1 MRIAVYGS
9 GGREHALVSTF
20 VLHGHQ
26 VIAFPGN
33 PGIAEIASIS
43 PGPFEEIEADL
54 YVVGPE
60 APLVDG
66 MADVLRSKGR
76 LVVGPGRAGAQL
88 EGSKAWMKEVLDC
101 AKIPTASFQT
111 FSDPA
116 SAVAYLNSYDGPY
129 VIKTDGLAAGKGV
142 LVTSSREEAVK
153 DVTEKLSGRS
163 FGAAGTTIVI
173 EEAMEGPE
181 LSLLVLCDGKN
192 AVALSPAQ
200 DFKRIYDGDLGP
212 NTGGMG
218 AFSPVPN
225 VGKELVDRILN
236 ESIHPLIAEFN
247 RRGID
252 YRGILYAGLMLTKDG
267 PKIVEFN
274 IRFGDPETQVVVPR
288 VKNDLAQILFEA
300 ASGRIETE
308 PEFIPEAMV
317 TVVLAAEGYPLSP
330 RTGAVIEGADRPL
343 PKGVQLFH
351 AGTKRSDTGEL
362 VVGGGR
368 VLNISAKGADL
379 SEARARAYSALSL
392 VSFKNMQ
399 YRKDI
404 ALRASGESSAGK

>member
-1 MRIAVYGS
+1 M
-9 GGREHALVSTF
+9 
-20 VLHGHQ
+20 
-26 VIAFPGN
+26 
-33 PGIAEIASIS
+33 
-43 PGPFEEIEADL
+43 
-54 YVVGPE
+54 
-60 APLVDG
+60 
-66 MADVLRSKGR
+66 
-76 LVVGPGRAGAQL
+76 
-88 EGSKAWMKEVLDC
+88 
-101 AKIPTASFQT
+101 
-111 FSDPA
+111 
-116 SAVAYLNSYDGPY
+116 
-129 VIKTDGLAAGKGV
+129 
-142 LVTSSREEAVK
+142 
-153 DVTEKLSGRS
+153 
-163 FGAAGTTIVI
+163 
-173 EEAMEGPE
+173 
-181 LSLLVLCDGKN
+181 
-192 AVALSPAQ
+192 
-200 DFKRIYDGDLGP
+200 
-212 NTGGMG
+212 
-218 AFSPVPN
+218 
-225 VGKELVDRILN
+225 
-236 ESIHPLIAEFN
+236 IAEFN

-404 ALRASGESSAGK
+404 ALRASGELGAGK